1 MTYSAGCGG
10 GVGCGRVGWLVGRG
24 PSRGAVGCG
33 VARLGAV
40 LGGWGGWA
48 AVGCGGLRC
57 GITLA
62 LGRFLLVL
70 LLLLLVETVFIVAD
84 DRADLRSGMGRG

>member
-1 MTYSAGCGG
+1 M
-10 GVGCGRVGWLVGRG
+10 VGRG